1 MITIRTGSLA
11 VLLGAGLTIALTAQ
25 QPPAAPPPGTR
36 GAAVVAA
43 LKHDTSPALRNIP
56 PLGVDREGGRTVHE
70 PLPVPK
76 RRGPKGPWRDPAA
89 QDAAVTP
96 LIPAP
101 TVNFDGINNLSGV
114 LPPDTNGDVG
124 PNHYVQWINLKFAIW
139 TKSGTLLYGPADGR
153 TLFAGFGG
161 PCESSNNGDP
171 IVLYDEAADR
181 WMLSQFALPNY
192 PNGPFYQ
199 CIAVSTGSNPTGS
212 YHRYAFSFAKM
223 NDYPKFGV
231 WHDGYYMTINQ
242 FAAGTLAWA
251 GGGVVAFERDKML
264 NGQAARMVYFD
275 LFSVDPNLGG
285 MLPSDV
291 DGTSPPAGRPNYV
304 MQFDD
309 NPDQMQ
315 IWAFTTNWTTPTAS
329 TFAKVT
335 NLVLPALDSGISCGA
350 SQRDCIPQPNTL
362 EKLDALNDRLMY
374 RLQYRNFGTHETF
387 VTNHTVDVD
396 GTNHA
401 GVRWYEIRRT
411 NNAFSLQQAGTYAPD
426 AHHRWMGSAA
436 MDQAGGIGVAYNVSS
451 STVFPS
457 VRYTGRAA
465 GSTAPLGV
473 LDQGE
478 ADIIVG
484 SGSQTHTASRWG
496 DYSNVSVDPMDGCT
510 FWATLEYMPTTSS
523 AGWRTRIAAF
533 KLPGCGTSGSAP
545 SSPSPLTATA
555 TSATSV
561 MLNWFDASGETRYD
575 VWRCTGSGCTPTQG
589 SLIVSPSANITTH
602 TDSTVVAGT
611 TYVYQVLA
619 TNTVGSTA
627 SNTAEVTTPG
637 GGGGTPLTAPT
648 NLKATPLRPSGVS
661 LTWTHNA
668 PGETGFE
675 IRRSGGAGTVTITI
689 NQPDVTD
696 YKDTSAASKT
706 NYTYQVRACNAT
718 SCSAYSNTS
727 QVRTR

>member
-1 MITIRTGSLA
+1 MIAIRTGSLV
-11 VLLGAGLTIALTAQ
+11 VLVGVGLTVALTAQ
-25 QPPAAPPPGTR
+25 QPPAAPPAGTR

-43 LKHDTSPALRNIP
+43 LKHDTSPALRDIP

-76 RRGPKGPWRDPAA
+76 RRGSKVPWRDPAA
-89 QDAAVTP
+89 QDAAVVP

-101 TVNFDGINNLSGV
+101 TVNFDGISNLSGV

-139 TKSGTLLYGPADGR
+139 NKSGALLYGPADGR

-192 PNGPFYQ
+192 PSGPFYQ
-199 CIAVSTGSNPTGS
+199 CIAVSTGGNPTGS
-212 YHRYAFSFAKM
+212 YHRYVFSFAKM

-242 FAAGTLAWA
+242 FAAGSLAWA

-264 NGQAARMVYFD
+264 SGQSARMVYFD

-285 MLPSDV
+285 MLPSDG
-291 DGTSPPAGRPNYV
+291 DGASPPAGRPNYV

-315 IWAFTTNWTTPTAS
+315 IWALTTNWTTPAAS
-329 TFAKVT
+329 TFTKVT
-335 NLVLPALDSGISCGA
+335 NLALPALDSGISCGA
-350 SQRDCIPQPNTL
+350 SQRDCIPQPNTI

-436 MDQAGGIGVAYNVSS
+436 MDQAGGIAVAYNVSS

-465 GSTAPLGV
+465 GSTAAPGV

-496 DYSNVSVDPMDGCT
+496 DYSNVSVDPVDGCT
-510 FWATLEYMPTTSS
+510 FWATLEYMPSTSP

-533 KLPGCGTSGSAP
+533 KLPGCGTTGSP
-545 SSPSPLTATA
+545 PGSPSPLTAAA
-555 TSATSV
+555 TSAPRV
-561 MLNWFDASGETRYD
+561 DLNWTNASGETGYLVR
-575 VWRCTGSGCTPTQG
+575 RCTGSGCTPTPADT
-589 SLIVSPSANITTH
+589 IASPPADATTYID
-602 TDSTVVAGT
+602 TGVVFGT
-611 TYVYQVLA
+611 TYVYQVIA
-619 TNTVGSTA
+619 TNSVGSTS

-637 GGGGTPLTAPT
+637 GGGGTTLTAPT
-648 NLKATPLRPSGVS
+648 NLKATALRSSGVR
-661 LTWTHNA
+661 LTWTDNA
-668 PGETGFE
+668 TGETRFE
-675 IRRSGGAGTVTITI
+675 ILRSGGAGTVTITV
-689 NQPDVTD
+689 NQANVTA
-696 YKDTSAASKT
+696 YTDTSAAPKT
-706 NYTYQVRACNAT
+706 NYTYQVRACDAT